1 MFASFA
7 NAGDLFKGSI
17 MLHHFAKIGLPSR
30 RNRDVLP
37 CAQGG
42 RHLPMFFID

>member
-7 NAGDLFKGSI
+7 HAGDLFKGSI
-17 MLHHFAKIGLPSR
+17 MLHHLVKIGLLSR
-30 RNRDVLP
+30 KNRDVLP

-42 RHLPMFFID
+42 RHMPQVFH